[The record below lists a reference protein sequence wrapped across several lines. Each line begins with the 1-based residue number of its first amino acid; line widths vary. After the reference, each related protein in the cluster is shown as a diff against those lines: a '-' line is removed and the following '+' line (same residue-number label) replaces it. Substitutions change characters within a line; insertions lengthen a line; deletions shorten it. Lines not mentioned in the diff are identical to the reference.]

1 MTEIVR
7 ARVDAAGRLVSG
19 DARLLT
25 LNVQAGGAVGEPLAV
40 PQLAAVVQ
48 LAATIRMP
56 LSRDLVAADGE
67 HDIDLSVHA
76 VPFEDGGVDL
86 SVTRWVIRLPRSSWL
101 ASPQASRIDNSIS
114 RPWRWRTDA
123 RLNLLDIEFADDD
136 MALGAREKLIGQPLL
151 RVIRLLEDSE
161 GALPILTALA
171 DGEGFSGQSAVRR
184 DLPEVEI
191 ELAANAVHD
200 SAANFAGF
208 EGSAGPLRL
217 AVPTVEPLSDALG
230 PQLAQMLRRPIDRI
244 VTRADTIGAQAD
256 GPLRR
261 DYAEYARDIAAAGR
275 HLIALVDDLAD
286 LQAVEQA
293 DFRVEGDT
301 IDLADI
307 ARRAAGLLGV
317 RASNRGIRIDRP
329 DAEETL
335 DVQGDFRRTLQILVN
350 LIGNAVRY
358 SPEGGM
364 VWIRTESD
372 ADTAVVIVADQGKG
386 VAAADHQRI
395 FEKFE
400 RVDPSE
406 QGGSGLGLYISRRL
420 ARAMGGDITIDSAP
434 GQGARFALT
443 LPIAR

>member
-40 PQLAAVVQ
+40 PQLAAVVR

-56 LSRDLVAADGE
+56 LSRDVVAADGDR
-67 HDIDLSVHA
+67 DIDLSVHA
-76 VPFEDGGVDL
+76 VPFDDGGVDL
-86 SVTRWVIRLPRSSWL
+86 SVGRWGVRLPRSSWL
-101 ASPQASRIDNSIS
+101 ASPQVSRTGANA

-136 MALGAREKLIGQPLL
+136 IALADREKLVGQPLL
-151 RVIRLLEDSE
+151 RVVRLLEDAD
-161 GALPILTALA
+161 GTLPILTALA
-171 DGEGFSGQSAVRR
+171 DGEGFSAQRAVRR
-184 DLPEVEI
+184 ELPEVEI
-191 ELAANAVHD
+191 ELAANALHD
-200 SAANFAGF
+200 PATGFAGF
-208 EGSAGPLRL
+208 EGTAGPLRL
-217 AVPTVEPLSDALG
+217 AVPTVRPLSDALG
-230 PQLAQMLRRPIDRI
+230 QQLAQMLRRPIDRI

-293 DFRVEGDT
+293 DFRVEGET

-317 RASNRGIRIDRP
+317 RASSRGIRIDRP

-372 ADTAVVIVADQGKG
+372 VETAVVIVADQGKG
-386 VAAADHQRI
+386 VVAADHQRI